1 MFAITSMM
9 LIGFLMK
16 TSFLGQDQKRRMHSM
31 VNHTTHVVSM
41 TKRMSFS
48 VCTYSSSSYS
58 MNAFNGEPHD
68 ARRFTDKKDVV
79 FSMHVFVFIV
89 LYERVVFR
97 IHESEGLEQRERAQ
111 HK

>member
-41 TKRMSFS
+41 IKRMSFS
-48 VCTYSSSSYS
+48 VCTHSSSSYS
-58 MNAFNGEPHD
+58 MN
-68 ARRFTDKKDVV
+68 VL
-79 FSMHVFVFIV
+79 FSEYTSLKVWNKGSVPSINEAVATMTVAMNKMVK
-89 LYERVVFR
+89 
-97 IHESEGLEQRERAQ
+97 S
-111 HK
+111 